1 MIKIG
6 FFGIAP
12 AISAVF
18 PGLGRENGY
27 GSGMYRQTPPSR
39 PDTPV
44 SSDALIHALYAAVGD
59 DAAWNEVVRQLAT
72 ACGAGTAMLVVKG
85 EHQRDQ
91 AFYAAWNHPEA
102 SARAYS
108 DHWWRHDPFVRVGV
122 QRGLFV
128 AGTVMLGSEL
138 VPPRQLL
145 RTAFYRNFLRH
156 IPARHLLTC
165 VVSDG
170 QTPDQIPPTHLSLF
184 RPDGEADFDAA
195 DKHWLATLLPHLQ
208 RAFRQHWR
216 VRRLQEQ
223 VDLYRS
229 GLDELDFGVLLLDP
243 ALRVHYANP
252 AARRLL
258 DENRAKPIL
267 SLPRNDALAHLLREA
282 GGEGAQPRVL
292 VLETHGRRLL
302 AMTAPMPVQRPAW
315 SPSRPDTMLLLTD
328 QDDTPATLLDFLA
341 QGFGL
346 SRAEARLLPGIYRGQ
361 PLGEIAD
368 ALGIKPST
376 ARSQLSSILAR
387 TGCQRQQDLLRLLGK
402 LPPLRET

>member
-1 MIKIG
+1 MC
-6 FFGIAP
+6 
-12 AISAVF
+12 
-18 PGLGRENGY
+18 
-27 GSGMYRQTPPSR
+27 RQTLPSR
-39 PDTPV
+39 PNTAA
-44 SSDALIHALYAAVGD
+44 SSDALIHALYTAVGE
-59 DAAWNEVVRQLAT
+59 DAAWNEVVRQLAD

-91 AFYAAWNHPEA
+91 AFYAAWNHPET

-108 DHWWRHDPFVRVGV
+108 DRWWRHDPFVQSGV

-128 AGTVMLGSEL
+128 AGTVVLGSEL

-156 IPARHLLTC
+156 IPARHLLTG
-165 VVSDG
+165 VVADG
-170 QTPDQIPPTHLSLF
+170 QASDQIPPTHISLF
-184 RPDGEADFDAA
+184 RPDGEPDFDAR
-195 DKHWLATLLPHLQ
+195 DKHWLSALLPHLQ
-208 RAFRQHWR
+208 RAFRQHWHA
-216 VRRLQEQ
+216 RRLQEQ

-229 GLDELDFGVLLLDP
+229 GLDGLDFGVLLLDP
-243 ALRVHYANP
+243 ALCVHYANP
-252 AARRLL
+252 AAYRLL
-258 DENRAKPIL
+258 GKGETEPPL
-267 SLPRNDALAHLLREA
+267 LLPRNDALTCLLREA
-282 GGEGAQPRVL
+282 GGAAAQSRVL
-292 VLETHGRRLL
+292 ALEAHGRRLL

-346 SRAEARLLPGIYRGQ
+346 TRAEARLLPGIYRGQ
-361 PLGEIAD
+361 PMTEIAA
-368 ALGIKPST
+368 ALGIKLST
-376 ARSQLSSILAR
+376 VRSQLSSILAK